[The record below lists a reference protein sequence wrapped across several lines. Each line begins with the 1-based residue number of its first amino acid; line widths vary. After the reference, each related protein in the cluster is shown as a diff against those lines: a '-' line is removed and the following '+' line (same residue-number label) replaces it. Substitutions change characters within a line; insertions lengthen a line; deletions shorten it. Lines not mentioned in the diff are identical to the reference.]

1 MASKFQF
8 ITELYSRTL
17 TGLTDAYESWTGF
30 LRSACYNYKCPF
42 DEQVLI
48 YAQRPN
54 ATAVLELEKWNR
66 QFGRWVN
73 TGATGIAV
81 IDETY
86 GKGRLKHYFD
96 ITDTHTTPVSRP
108 VPIWTMEPA
117 YTERVIETLEA
128 TFGTL
133 AEKEDTLPDAILS
146 ASRNAVAD
154 NVQDYLRDLLDCRGG
169 SMLEELDALNVEVTY
184 RRALESS
191 VAYMLMT
198 RLSLPAM
205 AYLLPEDFEGVYSF
219 DTPDTINALGIATS
233 DIAEMGLREISR
245 TVMQAKREQF
255 FAKDAQIDY
264 DVGKGQNS
272 GETER
277 SVEHGSDIQ
286 DAGGLSP
293 AEPADAAGAGDASGQ
308 VRRVEET
315 VPDAAPSSAV
325 YQPQDQRATGGASGG
340 DPGDSAADGDA
351 GRGADGKGR
360 GRDGGAEGR
369 RSPALDG
376 ADEQPEAQR
385 GGSGVERPDLQ
396 LISEEPARAGSDA
409 LPALADDR
417 ANLYHVAAYHH
428 FENGFDDK
436 LDYPTLEEAEA
447 AAQGYVAGTME
458 ADGFAYDGAAVYD
471 ADTNVCLRVY
481 GDYPDEKAQTQAA
494 IYTVEHDRDP
504 DLPAFLDEHLIEAIL
519 LDDGGR
525 KHTRQEIFAYFQANR
540 DIATRTEFLKNSY
553 NDIWVEVL
561 AGTDK
566 VRVGYHAQQG
576 GLLMWEGSYLSRTS
590 ESVFSWG
597 VVTEMT
603 EGLIERGE
611 YKIKLGLQNAP
622 VMAEQLSFFD
632 MGGGTA
638 VYEVPEEPRSEDLF
652 PTRTVPQAVIDQTL
666 YTAGNSRGS
675 AERIAVFYMRQR
687 SEVECVAFLRR
698 EFGAENGRGIEY
710 EGKKYAVWF
719 MEDGIHLAQGDSVRT
734 GHCRTTVTWEQAS
747 VRILELL
754 EAGTYLSAAE
764 LEQAQD
770 KVLLEMG
777 DALLMTARDL
787 TQEGRAQGLF
797 PQTLAIHDQRKGY
810 PELDED
816 MVAFAKSEGGL
827 AALAEEYHAF
837 LNAYEQDRSIMRFRL
852 SEYSTHRIGVVLDGI
867 DLPER
872 SFTAQPDFLRRCKMF
887 ITQDEIDQFFL
898 AESVDSRLDV
908 YAFFCYPHTKEEQ
921 QKFIKSR
928 FGEYSGGGRDG
939 YDYTRSS
946 KGLTYQREYAGK
958 RYGQVT
964 RTIPNVVKEY
974 ERLITQKRFPG
985 EDAVAKIPQYELR
998 ELARTVYFGFSDAPD
1013 DVPRPYPKSVDY
1025 YDAVPVIEEQLA
1037 DKAKAAEMLEAL
1049 TSYLDGMDEGDRHY
1063 DSGQRA
1069 KEQLSEY
1076 VNGTLSLFNHR
1087 HDSGL
1092 RQAEREATPITPTG
1106 EVGVT
1111 EEPAQEQEISP
1122 LPQVQ
1127 QREEEAPQG
1136 QAAMPPVPHLPRKK
1150 ERLEA
1155 AAPLF
1160 AGGVNYRITDDAL
1173 GAAPPSQRYANNVA
1187 AIRLL
1192 KRVEAEN
1199 RAATPE
1205 EQEVL
1210 AKYVGWGGLAD
1221 CFDPRH
1227 SNYEGLRS
1235 LLSEEEYAAA
1245 RESTLTAFYTPPVVI
1260 RSIYTVLERM
1270 GFRQGNV
1277 LEPACGI
1284 GHFFGMLPES
1294 MAESKVYGVELDDI
1308 SGRIAR
1314 QLYPRSSISVRGYEK
1329 TDFPDNFFDVSV
1341 SNVPFGQF
1349 KVQDRRYD
1357 RLNLSIHEYF
1367 FAKTLDKVRPG
1378 GVVAFVTSSYT
1389 MDKRTGNMRKYI
1401 AQRAELLGAIRLP
1414 NDTFKAAA
1422 GTEVVSD
1429 ILFLQKRDRMV
1440 DIEPEWVQLG
1450 TNDDGIPLNR
1460 YFLDHPDMVL
1470 GEMKMVSGPYGPE
1483 PTCAPFPDQ
1492 PLDSLLSNA
1501 VQNIHGEITAY
1512 EREEE
1517 LEGEDQSIEAD
1528 PTVRNFSYTLVE
1540 GKLYYRENSR
1550 MNPVEVSK
1558 TAESRIRGMI
1568 GLRDCVRTLLEYQ
1581 TEDYPESVIRQQQAE
1596 LNDLYDRFTHDYGLI
1611 NSRGNAI
1618 AFDQDSSYFLLC
1630 SLEVLDEEGGLKRKA
1645 DLFTKRT
1652 IRSHRP
1658 AERVDTAVEALALS
1672 IGEKA
1677 RVDMAYMGQLTG
1689 KDEDTLFADLQGVV
1703 FLNPD
1708 YGEKG
1713 GEKYLPA
1720 DEYLSG
1726 NVRRKLAEVRAKA
1739 ETEPQYLPNVEALEK
1754 VQPVDL
1760 TASEISVRLGAA
1772 WLNPEYIRQ
1781 FIFET
1786 LDTPRR
1792 VRWDIKVHYSKI
1804 TGEWRIEGKSKDKS
1818 NIKAFNTYGT
1828 LRASAYEVIESSLN
1842 LKDVRIFDYQYDADG
1857 RRVAVLNKKETAIAQ
1872 GKQEL
1877 LKEAF
1882 AEWIWKD
1889 PERREKICKA
1899 YNILFNSNRPREYD
1913 GSHINFSGMNPE
1925 ITLRKHQVNAIAH
1938 ILYGGNTL
1946 LAHVVGAGKTFEMVA
1961 AAMESKR
1968 LGLCQKSLFVVP
1980 NHLTEQWASEFLQLY
1995 PAANVLV
2002 ATKKDFET
2010 KNRKRFCGRIATGD
2024 YDAIIIGHSQFEKIP
2039 VSIQRQRA
2047 ILEQQM
2053 DEIILGIREAKA
2065 DKAENFTIKQMEK
2078 TRKGLQNKL
2087 DKLNDQ
2093 SRKDDVVT
2101 FEELGVDRLFIDES
2115 HYYKNLFLYTKMR
2128 NVSGIAQ
2135 TEAQK
2140 SSDLFMKCRY
2150 LDEITGGRGVVFA
2163 TGTPIS
2169 NSMVELYTIQRYLQM
2184 DALQEQGFQHF
2195 DAWAANYGE
2204 TVTTIELA
2212 PEGTGYRA
2220 KTCFAKFNNLP
2231 ELISVFKNVADIQ
2244 TADMLNLPVPEAHY
2258 HNIALKPSAYQ
2269 KEMVASLAERAEQ
2282 VRNRQVDSSVDNM
2295 LLITNDGRKLALDQR
2310 LINPM
2315 LPSDPESKAVKCA
2328 ETVFDIWQ
2336 RTAEKCSTQMIFCD
2350 LSTPKGEGVFS
2361 VYDDIRDKLLALGVP
2376 ENEIA
2381 YIHDAKTEA
2390 QKKDLFA
2397 KVRAGQVR
2405 VLLGSTQRMGAG
2417 TNCQQK
2423 LVALHHL
2430 DCPWRPSDL
2439 QQREGRIIRQGNE
2452 NAEVD
2457 IYSYVTEGTFDAYL
2471 YQLVERKQKFIAQIM
2486 TSKSPVRS
2494 AEDVDEQALSYAEI
2508 KALASGNPL
2517 IKEKMDLDI
2526 EVTKLKLLKSSHL
2539 SQRYALEDAISKT
2552 FPKSLAE
2559 TQERLAGYG
2568 ADIAAVKE
2576 HTAPNEDG
2584 FSPMTLAGKGYTE
2597 KKAAGAELLAMCQNM
2612 LTPEP
2617 TQVGSYRG
2625 LTLELSF
2632 DSFSQ
2637 EYRLTMIGQ
2646 LRHVV
2651 TLGTDVF
2658 GNIQRMDNLLETLPV
2673 KEQACREKLSELHTQ
2688 LETAKA
2694 EVQKPF
2700 PREEELKSK
2709 LARLEELNTLLN
2721 MNKHEPEVIG
2731 DTEMPE
2737 EQPPARKTTELER

>member
-8 ITELYSRTL
+8 ITELYRATLAEL
-17 TGLTDAYESWTGF
+17 TGDYESWTGF
-30 LRSACYNYKCPF
+30 LRAACYNYKCPF

-73 TGATGIAV
+73 AGATGIAV
-81 IDETY
+81 IDEAR

-96 ITDTHTTPVSRP
+96 ITDTHTTPASRA
-108 VPIWTMEPA
+108 VPLWSMEES

-128 TFGTL
+128 TFGIL
-133 AEKEDTLPDAILS
+133 AEKDNLPDAILS

-154 NVQDYLRDLLDCRGG
+154 NMQDYLRDLLDCRGG

-184 RRALESS
+184 RRALQSS

-198 RLSLPAM
+198 RLSLPTM
-205 AYLLPEDFEGVYSF
+205 AYLLPEDFEGIYSF
-219 DTPDTINALGIATS
+219 DTPSTINALGIATS

-245 TVMQAKREQF
+245 TVMQARREQF

-293 AEPADAAGAGDASGQ
+293 AEPAAAPRGGGAPGQVRGVEKAVHQEAPQGAVYKSQDQRSVGGTSGGDRDGGGEDGDAAG
-308 VRRVEET
+308 
-315 VPDAAPSSAV
+315 
-325 YQPQDQRATGGASGG
+325 
-340 DPGDSAADGDA
+340 
-351 GRGADGKGR
+351 GADGKNR
-360 GRDGGAEGR
+360 GRDGGAESR
-369 RSPALDG
+369 RSPVLDR

-385 GGSGVERPDLQ
+385 GRNGAERPDLQ
-396 LISEEPARAGSDA
+396 LNSTDENAGS
-409 LPALADDR
+409 
-417 ANLYHVAAYHH
+417 
-428 FENGFDDK
+428 
-436 LDYPTLEEAEA
+436 AE
-447 AAQGYVAGTME
+447 
-458 ADGFAYDGAAVYD
+458 
-471 ADTNVCLRVY
+471 
-481 GDYPDEKAQTQAA
+481 
-494 IYTVEHDRDP
+494 
-504 DLPAFLDEHLIEAIL
+504 LPAFLDTYLIEAIL

-561 AGTDK
+561 AGADK
-566 VRVGYHAQQG
+566 VRVGYHAEKD
-576 GLLMWEGSYLSRTS
+576 GLLMWEGSYLSRTA

-603 EGLIERGE
+603 ENLIERGA

-622 VMAEQLSFFD
+622 VMAEQMSLFG

-652 PTRTVPQAVIDQTL
+652 PTRTVPQMVIDQTL

-687 SEVECVAFLRR
+687 PEAEFIAFLRR
-698 EFGAENGRGIEY
+698 EFGTENGRGIEY

-734 GHCRTTVTWEQAS
+734 GHSRTTVTWEQAS

-787 TQEGRAQGLF
+787 AQEGRAQGLF

-837 LNAYEQDRSIMRFRL
+837 LSAYEQDRSIMRFRL
-852 SEYSTHRIGVVLDGI
+852 SEYNTHRIGVVLDGI

-872 SFTAQPDFLRRCKMF
+872 SFSAQPDFLRRCKMF

-898 AESVDSRLDV
+898 ADSVDSQLAV
-908 YAFFCYPHTKEEQ
+908 YSFFCYPHAKEEQ

-939 YDYTRSS
+939 YDYTKTY

-958 RYGQVT
+958 QYDEVKLS
-964 RTIPNVVKEY
+964 IPNVVKEY
-974 ERLITQKRFPG
+974 ERLIAQKRFPG

-1013 DVPRPYPKSVDY
+1013 DVPRPYPKGVDY

-1063 DSGQRA
+1063 DSCQQAR
-1069 KEQLSEY
+1069 EQLSEY
-1076 VNGTLSLFNHR
+1076 VDGTFSLFNHR

-1136 QAAMPPVPHLPRKK
+1136 QAAMLPVPHLPRKK

-1221 CFDPRH
+1221 CFDPKH
-1227 SNYEGLRS
+1227 SRYEELKS
-1235 LLSEEEYAAA
+1235 LLSETEYAAA

-1260 RSIYTVLERM
+1260 HSIYAALERM

-1284 GHFFGMLPES
+1284 GHFLGMLPES
-1294 MAESKVYGVELDDI
+1294 MAESKLYGVELDDI

-1314 QLYPRSSISVRGYEK
+1314 QLYPRSSISARGYEK
-1329 TDFPDNFFDVSV
+1329 MDFPDNFFDVAV
-1341 SNVPFGQF
+1341 GNVPFGQF

-1389 MDKRTGNMRKYI
+1389 MDKRTGNVRKYI

-1440 DIEPEWVQLG
+1440 DIEPDWMQLG
-1450 TNDDGIPLNR
+1450 TTDDGIQINR

-1483 PTCAPFPDQ
+1483 PTCVPFPDQ
-1492 PLDSLLSNA
+1492 PLDSLLANA
-1501 VQNIHGEITAY
+1501 VQNIHGEINAY
-1512 EREEE
+1512 DRAEE
-1517 LEGEDQSIEAD
+1517 LEGEDQSIAAD
-1528 PTVRNFSYTLVE
+1528 PTVRNFSYTLVND
-1540 GKLYYRENSR
+1540 KLYYREDSR
-1550 MNPVEVSK
+1550 MNPVEASK

-1581 TEDYPESVIRQQQAE
+1581 TEDYPDGMIRQQQAK

-1658 AERVDTAVEALALS
+1658 AERVGTAVEALALS

-1677 RVDMAYMGQLTG
+1677 RVDMVYMGQLTG
-1689 KDEDTLFADLQGVV
+1689 KDEDTLFMDLQGVI

-1708 YGEKG
+1708 YGERG

-1739 ETEPQYLPNVEALEK
+1739 ETEPQYQPNVEALEK

-1760 TASEISVRLGAA
+1760 TASEISVRLGAT
-1772 WLNPEYIRQ
+1772 WLDSAYIRQ

-1786 LDTPRR
+1786 LDTSRR
-1792 VRWDIKVHYSKI
+1792 ARWDIKVHYSRI
-1804 TGEWRIEGKSKDKS
+1804 TGEWRIEGKSKDS
-1818 NIKAFNTYGT
+1818 YNVKAYSTYGT
-1828 LRASAYEVIESSLN
+1828 SRASAYDIIESSLN
-1842 LKDVRIFDYQYDADG
+1842 LKDVRIFDYQYDPDG

-1872 GKQEL
+1872 SKQEL

-1882 AEWIWKD
+1882 SEWIWKD

-2002 ATKKDFET
+2002 ATKKDFEA
-2010 KNRKRFCGRIATGD
+2010 KNRKKFCGRIATGD
-2024 YDAIIIGHSQFEKIP
+2024 YDAVIIGHSQFEKIP

-2053 DEIILGIREAKA
+2053 DEIILGIQEAKNA
-2065 DKAENFTIKQMEK
+2065 HAENFTIKQMEK

-2184 DALQEQGFQHF
+2184 GALQEQGFQHF

-2204 TVTTIELA
+2204 TVTAIELA
-2212 PEGTGYRA
+2212 PEGYT
-2220 KTCFAKFNNLP
+2220 
-2231 ELISVFKNVADIQ
+2231 LI
-2244 TADMLNLPVPEAHY
+2244 
-2258 HNIALKPSAYQ
+2258 
-2269 KEMVASLAERAEQ
+2269 
-2282 VRNRQVDSSVDNM
+2282 
-2295 LLITNDGRKLALDQR
+2295 GR
-2310 LINPM
+2310 
-2315 LPSDPESKAVKCA
+2315 
-2328 ETVFDIWQ
+2328 
-2336 RTAEKCSTQMIFCD
+2336 
-2350 LSTPKGEGVFS
+2350 
-2361 VYDDIRDKLLALGVP
+2361 
-2376 ENEIA
+2376 
-2381 YIHDAKTEA
+2381 
-2390 QKKDLFA
+2390 
-2397 KVRAGQVR
+2397 
-2405 VLLGSTQRMGAG
+2405 
-2417 TNCQQK
+2417 
-2423 LVALHHL
+2423 
-2430 DCPWRPSDL
+2430 
-2439 QQREGRIIRQGNE
+2439 
-2452 NAEVD
+2452 
-2457 IYSYVTEGTFDAYL
+2457 
-2471 YQLVERKQKFIAQIM
+2471 
-2486 TSKSPVRS
+2486 
-2494 AEDVDEQALSYAEI
+2494 
-2508 KALASGNPL
+2508 
-2517 IKEKMDLDI
+2517 
-2526 EVTKLKLLKSSHL
+2526 
-2539 SQRYALEDAISKT
+2539 
-2552 FPKSLAE
+2552 
-2559 TQERLAGYG
+2559 
-2568 ADIAAVKE
+2568 
-2576 HTAPNEDG
+2576 
-2584 FSPMTLAGKGYTE
+2584 
-2597 KKAAGAELLAMCQNM
+2597 
-2612 LTPEP
+2612 
-2617 TQVGSYRG
+2617 
-2625 LTLELSF
+2625 
-2632 DSFSQ
+2632 
-2637 EYRLTMIGQ
+2637 
-2646 LRHVV
+2646 
-2651 TLGTDVF
+2651 
-2658 GNIQRMDNLLETLPV
+2658 
-2673 KEQACREKLSELHTQ
+2673 
-2688 LETAKA
+2688 
-2694 EVQKPF
+2694 
-2700 PREEELKSK
+2700 
-2709 LARLEELNTLLN
+2709 
-2721 MNKHEPEVIG
+2721 
-2731 DTEMPE
+2731 
-2737 EQPPARKTTELER
+2737 

>member
-17 TGLTDAYESWTGF
+17 TKLTGDYESWTGF

-48 YAQRPN
+48 YAQRPD

-73 TGATGIAV
+73 AGATGIAV
-81 IDETY
+81 IDEAR

-96 ITDTHTTPVSRP
+96 ITDTHAARISRP
-108 VPIWTMEPA
+108 VPIWSMEPA
-117 YTERVIETLEA
+117 YTEPVIETLEA

-133 AEKEDTLPDAILS
+133 AEKDNLPDAILS

-154 NVQDYLRDLLDCRGG
+154 NMQDYLRDLLDCRGG

-191 VAYMLMT
+191 VAYMLLT
-198 RLSLPAM
+198 RLSLPAT
-205 AYLLPEDFEGVYSF
+205 AYILPEDFEDIYSF
-219 DTPDTINALGIATS
+219 DTPTTINALGIATS

-245 TVMQAKREQF
+245 TVMQARREQN
-255 FAKDAQIDY
+255 FAKDAQIGY

-293 AEPADAAGAGDASGQ
+293 AEPAAAPRGGGTPGQVRGVEKAVHQEAPQGAVYKSQDQRSVGGTSGGDRDGGGEDGDAAGD
-308 VRRVEET
+308 
-315 VPDAAPSSAV
+315 
-325 YQPQDQRATGGASGG
+325 
-340 DPGDSAADGDA
+340 ADGA
-351 GRGADGKGR
+351 ER
-360 GRDGGAEGR
+360 GRDGGAESR

-385 GGSGVERPDLQ
+385 GGNGTERPDLQ
-396 LISEEPARAGSDA
+396 LNSTDENAGS
-409 LPALADDR
+409 
-417 ANLYHVAAYHH
+417 
-428 FENGFDDK
+428 
-436 LDYPTLEEAEA
+436 AE
-447 AAQGYVAGTME
+447 
-458 ADGFAYDGAAVYD
+458 
-471 ADTNVCLRVY
+471 
-481 GDYPDEKAQTQAA
+481 
-494 IYTVEHDRDP
+494 
-504 DLPAFLDEHLIEAIL
+504 LPAFLDEHLIEAIL

-540 DIATRTEFLKNSY
+540 DIATRTEFLKGSY

-561 AGTDK
+561 TDG
-566 VRVGYHAQQG
+566 VRTGYHAEQD
-576 GLLMWEGSYLSRTS
+576 GLLMWEGSYLSRTA

-603 EGLIERGE
+603 ENLIERGA

-622 VMAEQLSFFD
+622 VMAEQMSLFG

-638 VYEVPEEPRSEDLF
+638 VYEVPETQRTGELF

-687 SEVECVAFLRR
+687 PEAECIAFLRR

-787 TQEGRAQGLF
+787 AQEGRAQGLF

-837 LNAYEQDRSIMRFRL
+837 LSAYEQDRSIMRFRL
-852 SEYSTHRIGVVLDGI
+852 SEYNTHRIGVVLDGI
-867 DLPER
+867 DLLER
-872 SFTAQPDFLRRCKMF
+872 SFIAQPDFLRRCKMF

-898 AESVDSRLDV
+898 ADSVDSRLAG
-908 YAFFCYPHTKEEQ
+908 YSFFCYPHTKEEQ

-939 YDYTRSS
+939 YDYTKTY

-958 RYGQVT
+958 QYDEVKLS
-964 RTIPNVVKEY
+964 IPNVVKEY
-974 ERLITQKRFPG
+974 ERLIAQKRFPG

-1013 DVPRPYPKSVDY
+1013 DVPRPYPKGVDY

-1063 DSGQRA
+1063 DSCQQAR
-1069 KEQLSEY
+1069 EQLSEY
-1076 VNGTLSLFNHR
+1076 VDGTFSLFNHR
-1087 HDSGL
+1087 HDSGS

-1136 QAAMPPVPHLPRKK
+1136 QAAIPPVPHLPRKK
-1150 ERLEA
+1150 ERMEA
-1155 AAPLF
+1155 AAPLS
-1160 AGGVNYRITDDAL
+1160 AGGANYRITDDAL

-1192 KRVEAEN
+1192 KQVEAEN
-1199 RAATPE
+1199 RLATAE

-1210 AKYVGWGGLAD
+1210 SSYVGWGGLAD
-1221 CFDPRH
+1221 CFDPKH
-1227 SNYEGLRS
+1227 SRYEELKG
-1235 LLSEEEYAAA
+1235 LLSETEYAAA

-1260 RSIYTVLERM
+1260 RSIYAALGQM

-1277 LEPACGI
+1277 LEPACGV
-1284 GHFFGMLPES
+1284 GHFLGMLPEG
-1294 MAESKVYGVELDDI
+1294 MAESKVYGVELDDV

-1329 TDFPDNFFDVSV
+1329 MDFPDNFFDVAV
-1341 SNVPFGQF
+1341 GNVPFGQF

-1389 MDKRTGNMRKYI
+1389 MDKRTSNVRKYI

-1450 TNDDGIPLNR
+1450 TNDDGIPMNR

-1483 PTCAPFPDQ
+1483 STCVPFPDQ

-1501 VQNIHGEITAY
+1501 VQNIHGEITVY

-1517 LEGEDQSIEAD
+1517 LEGEDQSIAAD
-1528 PTVRNFSYTLVE
+1528 PTVRNFSYTLVND
-1540 GKLYYRENSR
+1540 KLYYRENSR
-1550 MNPVEVSK
+1550 MNPVEVSR

-1581 TEDYPESVIRQQQAE
+1581 TEDYPDGMIREQQAK

-1618 AFDQDSSYFLLC
+1618 AFDQDSAYFLLC

-1689 KDEDTLFADLQGVV
+1689 KDEDTLFTDLQGVV

-1708 YGEKG
+1708 YAEKG

-1726 NVRRKLAEVRAKA
+1726 NVRRKLAEVRTKA

-1760 TASEISVRLGAA
+1760 TASEISVRLGAT

-1786 LDTPRR
+1786 LDTSRR
-1792 VRWDIKVHYSKI
+1792 ARWDIKVHYSRI
-1804 TGEWRIEGKSKDKS
+1804 TGEWRIEGKSKDS
-1818 NIKAFNTYGT
+1818 YNVKAYSTYGT
-1828 LRASAYEVIESSLN
+1828 SRASAYDIIESSLN
-1842 LKDVRIFDYQYDADG
+1842 LKDVRIFDYQYDTDG

-1882 AEWIWKD
+1882 SEWIWKD

-1946 LAHVVGAGKTFEMVA
+1946 LAHVVGAGK
-1961 AAMESKR
+1961 S
-1968 LGLCQKSLFVVP
+1968 
-1980 NHLTEQWASEFLQLY
+1980 
-1995 PAANVLV
+1995 
-2002 ATKKDFET
+2002 AT
-2010 KNRKRFCGRIATGD
+2010 
-2024 YDAIIIGHSQFEKIP
+2024 
-2039 VSIQRQRA
+2039 
-2047 ILEQQM
+2047 
-2053 DEIILGIREAKA
+2053 
-2065 DKAENFTIKQMEK
+2065 
-2078 TRKGLQNKL
+2078 
-2087 DKLNDQ
+2087 
-2093 SRKDDVVT
+2093 
-2101 FEELGVDRLFIDES
+2101 
-2115 HYYKNLFLYTKMR
+2115 
-2128 NVSGIAQ
+2128 
-2135 TEAQK
+2135 
-2140 SSDLFMKCRY
+2140 
-2150 LDEITGGRGVVFA
+2150 
-2163 TGTPIS
+2163 
-2169 NSMVELYTIQRYLQM
+2169 
-2184 DALQEQGFQHF
+2184 
-2195 DAWAANYGE
+2195 
-2204 TVTTIELA
+2204 
-2212 PEGTGYRA
+2212 
-2220 KTCFAKFNNLP
+2220 
-2231 ELISVFKNVADIQ
+2231 
-2244 TADMLNLPVPEAHY
+2244 
-2258 HNIALKPSAYQ
+2258 
-2269 KEMVASLAERAEQ
+2269 
-2282 VRNRQVDSSVDNM
+2282 
-2295 LLITNDGRKLALDQR
+2295 
-2310 LINPM
+2310 
-2315 LPSDPESKAVKCA
+2315 
-2328 ETVFDIWQ
+2328 
-2336 RTAEKCSTQMIFCD
+2336 
-2350 LSTPKGEGVFS
+2350 
-2361 VYDDIRDKLLALGVP
+2361 
-2376 ENEIA
+2376 
-2381 YIHDAKTEA
+2381 
-2390 QKKDLFA
+2390 
-2397 KVRAGQVR
+2397 
-2405 VLLGSTQRMGAG
+2405 
-2417 TNCQQK
+2417 
-2423 LVALHHL
+2423 
-2430 DCPWRPSDL
+2430 
-2439 QQREGRIIRQGNE
+2439 
-2452 NAEVD
+2452 
-2457 IYSYVTEGTFDAYL
+2457 
-2471 YQLVERKQKFIAQIM
+2471 
-2486 TSKSPVRS
+2486 RS
-2494 AEDVDEQALSYAEI
+2494 
-2508 KALASGNPL
+2508 
-2517 IKEKMDLDI
+2517 
-2526 EVTKLKLLKSSHL
+2526 
-2539 SQRYALEDAISKT
+2539 
-2552 FPKSLAE
+2552 
-2559 TQERLAGYG
+2559 
-2568 ADIAAVKE
+2568 
-2576 HTAPNEDG
+2576 
-2584 FSPMTLAGKGYTE
+2584 
-2597 KKAAGAELLAMCQNM
+2597 
-2612 LTPEP
+2612 
-2617 TQVGSYRG
+2617 
-2625 LTLELSF
+2625 
-2632 DSFSQ
+2632 
-2637 EYRLTMIGQ
+2637 
-2646 LRHVV
+2646 
-2651 TLGTDVF
+2651 
-2658 GNIQRMDNLLETLPV
+2658 
-2673 KEQACREKLSELHTQ
+2673 
-2688 LETAKA
+2688 
-2694 EVQKPF
+2694 
-2700 PREEELKSK
+2700 
-2709 LARLEELNTLLN
+2709 
-2721 MNKHEPEVIG
+2721 
-2731 DTEMPE
+2731 
-2737 EQPPARKTTELER
+2737 

>member
-17 TGLTDAYESWTGF
+17 TRLTGDYENWTGF

-48 YAQRPN
+48 YAQRPD

-73 TGATGIAV
+73 AGATGIAV
-81 IDETY
+81 MDEAH

-96 ITDTHTTPVSRP
+96 ITDTHATRISRP
-108 VPIWTMEPA
+108 VPIWSMEPA
-117 YTERVIETLEA
+117 YTEPVIETLEA

-133 AEKEDTLPDAILS
+133 AEKDNLPEAILS

-154 NVQDYLRDLLDCRGG
+154 NMQDYLRDLLDCRGG

-191 VAYMLMT
+191 VAYMLLT
-198 RLSLPAM
+198 RLSLPAA
-205 AYLLPEDFEGVYSF
+205 AYILPEDFEDIYSF
-219 DTPDTINALGIATS
+219 DTPTTINALGIATS

-245 TVMQAKREQF
+245 TVMQARREQN
-255 FAKDAQIDY
+255 FAKDAQIGY
-264 DVGKGQNS
+264 DAVKEQNNA
-272 GETER
+272 EKER
-277 SVEHGSDIQ
+277 SAEHGSDLQ
-286 DAGGLSP
+286 SAGGLSP
-293 AEPADAAGAGDASGQ
+293 AEPAAAPRAGDAPGQVRGAAEAVHQEAPQGAVYESQDQRSVGGTSGGDRDDGGEDGDAAG
-308 VRRVEET
+308 
-315 VPDAAPSSAV
+315 
-325 YQPQDQRATGGASGG
+325 
-340 DPGDSAADGDA
+340 
-351 GRGADGKGR
+351 GADGAER
-360 GRDGGAEGR
+360 GRDGGTESR

-385 GGSGVERPDLQ
+385 GGSGAERPDLQ
-396 LISEEPARAGSDA
+396 LNSADENAGS
-409 LPALADDR
+409 
-417 ANLYHVAAYHH
+417 
-428 FENGFDDK
+428 
-436 LDYPTLEEAEA
+436 AE
-447 AAQGYVAGTME
+447 
-458 ADGFAYDGAAVYD
+458 
-471 ADTNVCLRVY
+471 
-481 GDYPDEKAQTQAA
+481 
-494 IYTVEHDRDP
+494 
-504 DLPAFLDEHLIEAIL
+504 LPAFLDEHLIEAIL

-525 KHTRQEIFAYFQANR
+525 KHTRQEIFAFFQTNR

-561 AGTDK
+561 AGADK
-566 VRVGYHAQQG
+566 IRVGYHAEED
-576 GLLMWEGSYLSRTS
+576 GLLMWEGSYLSRTA

-603 EGLIERGE
+603 EGLIERGA

-622 VMAEQLSFFD
+622 VMAEQMSLFG

-638 VYEVPEEPRSEDLF
+638 VYEVPETQRTGELF

-687 SEVECVAFLRR
+687 PEAECIAFLRR

-734 GHCRTTVTWEQAS
+734 GHCRTTVTWEQVSA
-747 VRILELL
+747 RILELL

-787 TQEGRAQGLF
+787 TQESRAQGLF

-908 YAFFCYPHTKEEQ
+908 YAFFCHPHTKEEQ

-939 YDYTRSS
+939 YDYTKTY

-958 RYGQVT
+958 QYDEVKLS
-964 RTIPNVVKEY
+964 IPNVVKEY
-974 ERLITQKRFPG
+974 ERLIAQKRFPG
-985 EDAVAKIPQYELR
+985 EDAIAVIPQYER
-998 ELARTVYFGFSDAPD
+998 RQLARTVYFGFSDAPD
-1013 DVPRPYPKSVDY
+1013 DVPRPYPKGVDY

-1049 TSYLDGMDEGDRHY
+1049 TVYLDGMDEGDRHY
-1063 DSGQRA
+1063 DSCQQA

-1076 VNGTLSLFNHR
+1076 VDGTFSLFNHR

-1192 KRVEAEN
+1192 KQLEAEN
-1199 RAATPE
+1199 RPATPE

-1227 SNYEGLRS
+1227 NNYEGLRS
-1235 LLSEEEYAAA
+1235 LLTEEEYAAA

-1260 RSIYTVLERM
+1260 RSIYAALGQM

-1284 GHFFGMLPES
+1284 GHFLGMLPES
-1294 MAESKVYGVELDDI
+1294 MTESKLYGVELDDI

-1314 QLYPRSSISVRGYEK
+1314 QLYPRSSISVLGYEK
-1329 TDFPDNFFDVSV
+1329 MDFPDNFLDVAV
-1341 SNVPFGQF
+1341 GNVPFGQF

-1389 MDKRTGNMRKYI
+1389 MDKRTSNVRKYI

-1440 DIEPEWVQLG
+1440 DIEPKWVQLG
-1450 TNDDGIPLNR
+1450 TNDDGITMNR
-1460 YFLDHPDMVL
+1460 YFIDHPDMVL

-1483 PTCAPFPDQ
+1483 PTCVPFPDQ
-1492 PLDSLLSNA
+1492 PLDSLLANA
-1501 VQNIHGEITAY
+1501 VQNIHGEISAY
-1512 EREEE
+1512 DRAEE
-1517 LEGEDQSIEAD
+1517 LEGEDQSIAAD
-1528 PTVRNFSYTLVE
+1528 PTVRNFSYTLVND
-1540 GKLYYRENSR
+1540 KLYYREDSR

-1558 TAESRIRGMI
+1558 TAESRIRGMVE
-1568 GLRDCVRTLLEYQ
+1568 LRDCVRTLLEYQ
-1581 TEDYPESVIRQQQAE
+1581 TEDYPDGMIQEQQAK
-1596 LNDLYDRFTHDYGLI
+1596 LNNLYDRFTHDYGLI

-1677 RVDMAYMGQLTG
+1677 HVDMAYMGQLTG
-1689 KDEDTLFADLQGVV
+1689 KDEESLFTDLQGVV

-1708 YGEKG
+1708 YGERG

-1739 ETEPQYLPNVEALEK
+1739 ETEPQYLSNVEALEK

-1760 TASEISVRLGAA
+1760 TASEISVRLGAT

-1786 LDTPRR
+1786 LDTSRR
-1792 VRWDIKVHYSKI
+1792 ARWDIKVHYSRI
-1804 TGEWRIEGKSKDKS
+1804 TGEWRIEGKSKDS
-1818 NIKAFNTYGT
+1818 YNVKAYSTYGT
-1828 LRASAYEVIESSLN
+1828 SRASAYDIIESSLN
-1842 LKDVRIFDYQYDADG
+1842 LKDVRIFDYQYDPDG

-1882 AEWIWKD
+1882 SEWIWKD

-2024 YDAIIIGHSQFEKIP
+2024 YDAVIIGHSQFEKIP
-2039 VSIQRQRA
+2039 VSTQRQRA

-2053 DEIILGIREAKA
+2053 DEIILGIQEAKNA
-2065 DKAENFTIKQMEK
+2065 HAENFTIKQMEK

-2184 DALQEQGFQHF
+2184 GALQEQGFQHF

-2204 TVTTIELA
+2204 TVTAIELA

-2220 KTCFAKFNNLP
+2220 KTCFSKFNNLP
-2231 ELISVFKNVADIQ
+2231 ELISVFKNVADIK

-2258 HNIALKPSAYQ
+2258 HNIALKPSEYQ

-2282 VRNRQVDSSVDNM
+2282 VRNKQVDSSVDNM

-2315 LPSDPESKAVKCA
+2315 LPADPESKAVKCA
-2328 ETVFDIWQ
+2328 ETVFDIWR
-2336 RTAEKCSTQMIFCD
+2336 RTAEKHSTQMIFCD
-2350 LSTPKGEGVFS
+2350 LSTPKSEGIFS
-2361 VYDDIRDKLLALGVP
+2361 VYDDIRSKLVEMGVP

-2430 DCPWRPSDL
+2430 DCPWRPADL

-2494 AEDVDEQALSYAEI
+2494 AEDVDDQALSYAEI

-2539 SQRYALEDAISKT
+2539 SQRYSMEDAISKT
-2552 FPKSLAE
+2552 FPKSIAE

-2568 ADIAAVKE
+2568 ADIAAVKA

-2584 FSPMTLAGKGYTE
+2584 FSPMTLAGKVYTE
-2597 KKAAGAELLAMCQNM
+2597 KKAAGAELLVLCQNM
-2612 LTPEP
+2612 LTPEAM
-2617 TQVGSYRG
+2617 QIGSYRG

-2658 GNIQRMDNLLETLPV
+2658 GNIQRMDNLLESLPL
-2673 KEQACREKLSELHTQ
+2673 KEQACREKLSDLHNQ
-2688 LETAKA
+2688 LETARV
-2694 EVQKPF
+2694 EVLKPF
-2700 PREEELKSK
+2700 PREEELQAK
-2709 LARLEELNTLLN
+2709 LARLEELNALLN
-2721 MNKHEPEVIG
+2721 MDKREPEVVAE
-2731 DTEMPE
+2731 TEAPDNS
-2737 EQPPARKTTELER
+2737 QQSPTRKTTELER

>member
-17 TGLTDAYESWTGF
+17 TKLTGDYESWTGF
-30 LRSACYNYKCPF
+30 LRAACYNYKCPF

-66 QFGRWVN
+66 RFGRWVN
-73 TGATGIAV
+73 AGATGIAV
-81 IDETY
+81 MDEAH

-96 ITDTHTTPVSRP
+96 ITDTHATRISRP
-108 VPIWTMEPA
+108 VPIWSMEPA
-117 YTERVIETLEA
+117 YTEPVIETLEA

-133 AEKEDTLPDAILS
+133 PEKDNLPDAILS

-154 NVQDYLRDLLDCRGG
+154 NVPDYLRDLLDCRDG
-169 SMLEELDALNVEVTY
+169 SMLEELDMLNAEVTY
-184 RRALESS
+184 RRALQSS

-205 AYLLPEDFEGVYSF
+205 AYLLPEDFEGIYSF
-219 DTPDTINALGIATS
+219 DTPTTINALGIATS

-245 TVMQAKREQF
+245 TVMQARREQF
-255 FAKDAQIDY
+255 FAKDAQIGY
-264 DVGKGQNS
+264 DAVKEQNNA
-272 GETER
+272 EKKR
-277 SVEHGSDIQ
+277 SAEHGSDLS
-286 DAGGLSP
+286 DTGGLSP
-293 AEPADAAGAGDASGQ
+293 AQPDAAAGAVGASGQ
-308 VRRVEET
+308 VRGAAEA
-315 VPDAAPSSAV
+315 VPEAASPGAV
-325 YQPQDQRATGGASGG
+325 YQPQDQRQTGDTSGG
-340 DPGDSAADGDA
+340 DRGIGTADGDGDRDPDGA
-351 GRGADGKGR
+351 GG
-360 GRDGGAEGR
+360 GRDGGSEGR

-376 ADEQPEAQR
+376 ADEQSPAQR
-385 GGSGVERPDLQ
+385 GGTGAQRPDLQ
-396 LISEEPARAGSDA
+396 LNSTDENAGS
-409 LPALADDR
+409 
-417 ANLYHVAAYHH
+417 
-428 FENGFDDK
+428 
-436 LDYPTLEEAEA
+436 AE
-447 AAQGYVAGTME
+447 
-458 ADGFAYDGAAVYD
+458 
-471 ADTNVCLRVY
+471 
-481 GDYPDEKAQTQAA
+481 
-494 IYTVEHDRDP
+494 
-504 DLPAFLDEHLIEAIL
+504 LPAFLDAHLIKAIL

-525 KHTRQEIFAYFQANR
+525 KHTRQEIFAYFQTNR
-540 DIATRTEFLKNSY
+540 DIATRTKFLKNSY

-561 AGTDK
+561 ASADK
-566 VRVGYHAQQG
+566 VRVGYHAEED
-576 GLLMWEGSYLSRTS
+576 GLLMWEGSYLSRTA

-597 VVTEMT
+597 VLTEMT
-603 EGLIERGE
+603 ESLIERGE

-622 VMAEQLSFFD
+622 VMAEQMSLFG

-638 VYEVPEEPRSEDLF
+638 VYGVPETQRTGELF
-652 PTRTVPQAVIDQTL
+652 PTRPVPQTVIDQTL

-675 AERIAVFYMRQR
+675 AERIAVFYTRQWP
-687 SEVECVAFLRR
+687 EADCAAFLRR
-698 EFGAENGRGIEY
+698 EFGTDNGRGIEY
-710 EGKKYAVWF
+710 DGHKYAVWF
-719 MEDGIHLAQGDSVRT
+719 MEDGIHLAQGNSVRT
-734 GHCRTTVTWEQAS
+734 GYCRTTVTWEQAS
-747 VRILELL
+747 ARIVELL
-754 EAGTYLSAAE
+754 ERGTYLSAAE
-764 LEQAQD
+764 LTQAQD
-770 KVLLEMG
+770 KVLHEAMG
-777 DALLMTARDL
+777 ALLLTARDL
-787 TQEGRAQGLF
+787 GEKGLARGLF
-797 PQTLAIHDQRKGY
+797 PDTLAIHQQRKSY
-810 PELDED
+810 PELSKD
-816 MVAFAKSEGGL
+816 MVDFAGRNGGL
-827 AALAEEYHAF
+827 AALAEEYHTF
-837 LNAYEQDRSIMRFRL
+837 LSAYEQDRSIMRFRV
-852 SEYSTHRIGVVLDGI
+852 SDYNTHRIGLVLDGL

-872 SFTAQPDFLRRCKMF
+872 SFTAQPDFVRRCKMF

-898 AESVDSRLDV
+898 ADSVDSQLAV
-908 YAFFCYPHTKEEQ
+908 YSFFCYPHAKEEQ
-921 QKFIKSR
+921 QKFIKNC

-958 RYGQVT
+958 RYGEVT
-964 RTIPNVVKEY
+964 LTIPNVVKEY
-974 ERLITQKRFPG
+974 ERLIAQKRFPG

-998 ELARTVYFGFSDAPD
+998 ELARTIYFGFSDAPD
-1013 DVPRPYPKSVDY
+1013 DVSRPYPKGVDY

-1049 TSYLDGMDEGDRHY
+1049 TSYLEGMDEGDRHY
-1063 DSGQRA
+1063 DSCQQA

-1076 VNGTLSLFNHR
+1076 VNGIFSLFNHW
-1087 HDSGL
+1087 HDQEL
-1092 RQAEREATPITPTG
+1092 PEPEQKEVPTEEPTPAA
-1106 EVGVT
+1106 
-1111 EEPAQEQEISP
+1111 EPAQEQEISP

-1136 QAAMPPVPHLPRKK
+1136 QAAMPPAFTLPRKK

-1192 KRVEAEN
+1192 KQLEAEN
-1199 RAATPE
+1199 RPATPE

-1227 SNYEGLRS
+1227 NNYEGLRS
-1235 LLSEEEYAAA
+1235 LLTEKEYAAA

-1260 RSIYTVLERM
+1260 HSIYAALGQM

-1284 GHFFGMLPES
+1284 GHFLGMLPDS
-1294 MAESKVYGVELDDI
+1294 MTESKLYGVELDNI

-1314 QLYPRSSISVRGYEK
+1314 QLYPRSSISMRGYEK
-1329 TDFPDNFFDVSV
+1329 MNFPDNFFDVAV
-1341 SNVPFGQF
+1341 GNVPFGQF

-1389 MDKRTGNMRKYI
+1389 MDKRTGNVRKYI

-1450 TNDDGIPLNR
+1450 TNDDGITMNR

-1483 PTCAPFPDQ
+1483 PTCTPFPNQ
-1492 PLDSLLSNA
+1492 PLDSLLANA
-1501 VQNIHGEITAY
+1501 VQNIHGEITTY

-1528 PTVRNFSYTLVE
+1528 PTVRNFSYTLVDR
-1540 GKLYYRENSR
+1540 KLYYRENSR

-1581 TEDYPESVIRQQQAE
+1581 TEDYPESSIREQQAK
-1596 LNDLYDRFTHDYGLI
+1596 LNDLYDRFTREYGLI

-1652 IRSHRP
+1652 VRSHRP

-1689 KDEDTLFADLQGVV
+1689 KGEDSLFADLQGVV

-1708 YGEKG
+1708 YGEKD

-1726 NVRRKLAEVRAKA
+1726 NVRRKLAEVRTKA
-1739 ETEPQYLPNVEALEK
+1739 ESEPQYQPNVEALEK

-1760 TASEISVRLGAA
+1760 TASEISVRLGAT

-1792 VRWDIKVHYSKI
+1792 ARWDIKVHYSQI

-1828 LRASAYEVIESSLN
+1828 LRASAYEIIESSLN
-1842 LKDVRIFDYQYDADG
+1842 LKDIRIFDYQYDRDG

-1889 PERREKICKA
+1889 PKRREKICKA

-2010 KNRKRFCGRIATGD
+2010 KNRKKFCGRIATGD
-2024 YDAIIIGHSQFEKIP
+2024 YDAVIIGHSQFEKIP

-2184 DALQEQGFQHF
+2184 GALQEQGFQHF

-2204 TVTTIELA
+2204 TVTAIELA

-2220 KTCFAKFNNLP
+2220 KTCFSKFNNLP

-2258 HNIALKPSAYQ
+2258 HNIALKPSEYQ
-2269 KEMVASLAERAEQ
+2269 KQMVASLAERAEQ
-2282 VRNRQVDSSVDNM
+2282 VRNKQVDSSVDNM

-2315 LPSDPESKAVKCA
+2315 LPADPESKAVKCA
-2328 ETVFDIWQ
+2328 ETVFDIWR
-2336 RTAEKCSTQMIFCD
+2336 RTAEKHSTQMIFCD
-2350 LSTPKGEGVFS
+2350 LSTPKGDGVFS
-2361 VYDDIRDKLLALGVP
+2361 VYDDIRSKLVAMGVP

-2381 YIHDAKTEA
+2381 YIHDAKTET

-2430 DCPWRPSDL
+2430 DCPWRPADL

-2526 EVTKLKLLKSSHL
+2526 EVSKLKLLKGNHL

-2552 FPKSLAE
+2552 FPKSIAE

-2568 ADIAAVKE
+2568 ADITTVRE
-2576 HTAPNEDG
+2576 HTAPNADG
-2584 FSPMTLAGKGYTE
+2584 FSPMTLAGKVYAE
-2597 KKAAGAELLAMCQNM
+2597 KKAAGTELLTLCQNM

-2617 TQVGSYRG
+2617 MQIGLYRG

-2637 EYRLTMIGQ
+2637 EYRLAMIGQ

-2658 GNIQRMDNLLETLPV
+2658 GNIQRMDNLLESLPV
-2673 KEQACREKLSELHTQ
+2673 KEQACREKLSELHAQ

-2694 EVQKPF
+2694 EVLKPF
-2700 PREEELKSK
+2700 PREEELKAK
-2709 LARLEELNTLLN
+2709 LLRLEELNALLN
-2721 MNKHEPEVIG
+2721 IDKREPEIVA
-2731 DTEMPE
+2731 DAEAPE
-2737 EQPPARKTTELER
+2737 ACEQPPARKTTDLER

>member
-17 TGLTDAYESWTGF
+17 TRLTGDYESWTGF

-48 YAQRPN
+48 YAQRPD

-73 TGATGIAV
+73 AGATGIAV
-81 IDETY
+81 IDEAL

-96 ITDTHTTPVSRP
+96 ITDTHATRISRP
-108 VPIWTMEPA
+108 VPIWSMEPA
-117 YTERVIETLEA
+117 YTEPVIETLEA

-133 AEKEDTLPDAILS
+133 AEKDNLPDAILS

-154 NVQDYLRDLLDCRGG
+154 NMQDYLRELQDCRGG

-191 VAYMLMT
+191 VAYMLLT
-198 RLSLPAM
+198 RLSLPTM
-205 AYLLPEDFEGVYSF
+205 AYILPEDFEGIYSF
-219 DTPDTINALGIATS
+219 DTPTTINALGIATS

-245 TVMQAKREQF
+245 TVMQARREQF

-293 AEPADAAGAGDASGQ
+293 AEPAAAPRGGGAPGQ
-308 VRRVEET
+308 VRG
-315 VPDAAPSSAV
+315 AAEAVHQEASQGAV
-325 YQPQDQRATGGASGG
+325 YESQDQRSAGGTSGG
-340 DPGDSAADGDA
+340 DRGDSAADGDA
-351 GRGADGKGR
+351 GRGADGENR
-360 GRDGGAEGR
+360 GRDGGTESR

-385 GGSGVERPDLQ
+385 GGNGAERSDLQ
-396 LISEEPARAGSDA
+396 LISEEPARAGSDV

-417 ANLYHVAAYHH
+417 AEPYHVTVYHH

-436 LDYPTLEEAEA
+436 LDYPTLEEAET

-458 ADGFAYDGAAVYD
+458 TDGFAYDGAAVYD
-471 ADTNVCLRVY
+471 TNTGACLRIY
-481 GDYPDEKAQTQAA
+481 GAYPDEKAQTQAA
-494 IYTVEHDRDP
+494 IYTVEHDRDA

-540 DIATRTEFLKNSY
+540 DITARTEFLKNSY

-566 VRVGYHAQQG
+566 IRVGYHAQQD
-576 GLLMWEGSYLSRTS
+576 GLLMWEGSFLSRTS

-632 MGGGTA
+632 MGGGAA
-638 VYEVPEEPRSEDLF
+638 VYEVPEAQRTGELF
-652 PTRTVPQAVIDQTL
+652 PTRTVPQAVIDQAL

-687 SEVECVAFLRR
+687 PEAECVAFLRR
-698 EFGAENGRGIEY
+698 EFGTENGRGIEY
-710 EGKKYAVWF
+710 EGRKYAVWF

-734 GHCRTTVTWEQAS
+734 GHSRTTVTWEQAS
-747 VRILELL
+747 ARILELL
-754 EAGTYLSAAE
+754 EAGTYLSVAE
-764 LEQAQD
+764 LEQAWD

-787 TQEGRAQGLF
+787 TEAGRAQGLF

-816 MVAFAKSEGGL
+816 MVAFAKNEGGL
-827 AALAEEYHAF
+827 AILAEEYHDF
-837 LNAYEQDRSIMRFRL
+837 LRAYEQDRSIMRFRL
-852 SEYSTHRIGVVLDGI
+852 SEYCTHRIGTVLDGL
-867 DLPER
+867 DYPER
-872 SFTAQPDFLRRCKMF
+872 SFAAQPDFLRRCKMF
-887 ITQDEIDQFFL
+887 ITQDEIDRFFL
-898 AESVDSRLDV
+898 ADPMDSRLDV
-908 YAFFCYPHTKEEQ
+908 YSFFCYSHTKEEQ
-921 QKFIKSR
+921 QKFIKNC

-939 YDYTRSS
+939 YDHTKTY
-946 KGLTYQREYAGK
+946 KGLTYQREYARK
-958 RYGQVT
+958 QYDEVNL
-964 RTIPNVVKEY
+964 TIPNVVKEY
-974 ERLITQKRFPG
+974 ERLIAQKCFPG
-985 EDAVAKIPQYELR
+985 EDAIAAIPQYER
-998 ELARTVYFGFSDAPD
+998 RQLARSVYFGFSDAPD
-1013 DVPRPYPKSVDY
+1013 DVPKPYPKGADY
-1025 YDAVPVIEEQLA
+1025 YDAVPTIEEQLA
-1037 DKAKAAEMLEAL
+1037 DREKAAEMLATL
-1049 TSYLDGMDEGDRHY
+1049 TAYLDGMDEGDRHY
-1063 DSGQRA
+1063 NSCQRA

-1076 VNGTLSLFNHR
+1076 VNGTFSLFNHR
-1087 HDSGL
+1087 HDHTL
-1092 RQAEREATPITPTG
+1092 QQAKQEAIPITSAE
-1106 EVGVT
+1106 EVEVT
-1111 EEPAQEQEISP
+1111 EKPAQVQEPP
-1122 LPQVQ
+1122 LPQER
-1127 QREEEAPQG
+1127 QREEQKEPT
-1136 QAAMPPVPHLPRKK
+1136 QAAMPPAFTLPRKK
-1150 ERLEA
+1150 EQLEA
-1155 AAPLF
+1155 AAPLSVD
-1160 AGGVNYRITDDAL
+1160 GVNYRITDDAL
-1173 GAAPPSQRYANNVA
+1173 GAAPSSQRYANNVA

-1192 KRVEAEN
+1192 KQLETES

-1221 CFDPRH
+1221 CFDPKH
-1227 SNYEGLRS
+1227 SRYEELKG
-1235 LLSEEEYAAA
+1235 LLSETEYAAA

-1260 RSIYTVLERM
+1260 RSIYAALGQM

-1284 GHFFGMLPES
+1284 GHFLGMLPES
-1294 MAESKVYGVELDDI
+1294 MAESKLYGVELDDI

-1329 TDFPDNFFDVSV
+1329 MDFPDNFFDVAV
-1341 SNVPFGQF
+1341 GNVPFGQF

-1389 MDKRTGNMRKYI
+1389 MDKRTGNVRKYI

-1440 DIEPEWVQLG
+1440 NIEPDWVQLG
-1450 TNDDGIPLNR
+1450 TNDDGISMNR

-1501 VQNIHGEITAY
+1501 VQNIHGEIAAY

-1517 LEGEDQSIEAD
+1517 LEGEDLSIEAD
-1528 PTVRNFSYTLVE
+1528 PTVRNFSYTLVDD
-1540 GKLYYRENSR
+1540 KLYYRENSR

-1558 TAESRIRGMI
+1558 TAESRICGMI

-1689 KDEDTLFADLQGVV
+1689 KDEESLFADLQGVV

-1726 NVRRKLAEVRAKA
+1726 NVRRKLAEVRTKA
-1739 ETEPQYLPNVEALEK
+1739 ESEPQYQPNVEALEK

-1760 TASEISVRLGAA
+1760 TASEISVRLGAT
-1772 WLNPEYIRQ
+1772 WLDPEYIRQ

-1786 LDTPRR
+1786 LDTSRR
-1792 VRWDIKVHYSKI
+1792 ARWDIKVHYSRI
-1804 TGEWRIEGKSKDKS
+1804 TGEWRIEGKSKDS
-1818 NIKAFNTYGT
+1818 YNVKAYSTYGT
-1828 LRASAYEVIESSLN
+1828 SRASAYDIIESSLN
-1842 LKDVRIFDYQYDADG
+1842 LKDVRIFDYQYDPDG

-1882 AEWIWKD
+1882 SEWIWKD

-2010 KNRKRFCGRIATGD
+2010 KNRKKFCGRIATGD
-2024 YDAIIIGHSQFEKIP
+2024 YDAVIIGHSQFEKIP

-2184 DALQEQGFQHF
+2184 GALQEQGFQHF

-2204 TVTTIELA
+2204 TVTAIELA

-2220 KTCFAKFNNLP
+2220 KTCFSKFNNLP

-2258 HNIALKPSAYQ
+2258 HNIALKPSEYQ

-2282 VRNRQVDSSVDNM
+2282 VRNKQVDSSVDNM

-2315 LPSDPESKAVKCA
+2315 LPADPESKAVKCA
-2328 ETVFDIWQ
+2328 ETVFDIWR
-2336 RTAEKCSTQMIFCD
+2336 RTAEKHSTQMIFCD
-2350 LSTPKGEGVFS
+2350 LSTPKSEGVFS
-2361 VYDDIRDKLLALGVP
+2361 VYDDIRSKLLAMGVP

-2397 KVRAGQVR
+2397 KVRVGQVR

-2430 DCPWRPSDL
+2430 DCPWRPADL

-2494 AEDVDEQALSYAEI
+2494 AEDVDDQALSYAEI

-2539 SQRYALEDAISKT
+2539 SQRYSMEDAISKT
-2552 FPKSLAE
+2552 FPKSIAE

-2568 ADIAAVKE
+2568 ADIAAVKA

-2584 FSPMTLAGKGYTE
+2584 FSPMTLAGKVYTE
-2597 KKAAGAELLAMCQNM
+2597 KKAAGAELLLLCQNM
-2612 LTPEP
+2612 LTPEAM
-2617 TQVGSYRG
+2617 QIGSYRG

-2658 GNIQRMDNLLETLPV
+2658 GNIQRMDNLLEALPL
-2673 KEQACREKLSELHTQ
+2673 KEQACREKLSDLHNQ

-2700 PREEELKSK
+2700 PREEELKTK

-2721 MNKHEPEVIG
+2721 MDKYEPEVIG
-2731 DTEMPE
+2731 DAEMPD
-2737 EQPPARKTTELER
+2737 EQPPVRKTTELER

>member
-17 TGLTDAYESWTGF
+17 TKLTGDYESWTGF

-48 YAQRPN
+48 YAQRPD

-73 TGATGIAV
+73 AGATGIAV
-81 IDETY
+81 IDEAR

-96 ITDTHTTPVSRP
+96 ITDTHAARISRP
-108 VPIWTMEPA
+108 VPIWSMEPA
-117 YTERVIETLEA
+117 YTEPVIETLEA
-128 TFGTL
+128 TFGILT
-133 AEKEDTLPDAILS
+133 EKDNLPDAILS

-154 NVQDYLRDLLDCRGG
+154 NMQDYLRDLLDCRGG

-191 VAYMLMT
+191 VAYMLLT
-198 RLSLPAM
+198 RLSLPAA
-205 AYLLPEDFEGVYSF
+205 AYILPEDFEDIYSF
-219 DTPDTINALGIATS
+219 DTPTTINALGIATS

-245 TVMQAKREQF
+245 TVMQARREQF

-293 AEPADAAGAGDASGQ
+293 AEPAAAPRGGGASGQ
-308 VRRVEET
+308 VRGAEKAVHQET
-315 VPDAAPSSAV
+315 PQGAV
-325 YQPQDQRATGGASGG
+325 YESQDQRAAGGTSGG
-340 DPGDSAADGDA
+340 DRGDSAADGDA
-351 GRGADGKGR
+351 GRGADGESR
-360 GRDGGAEGR
+360 GRDGGTESR

-385 GGSGVERPDLQ
+385 GGSGAERPDLQ
-396 LISEEPARAGSDA
+396 LNSTDENAGS
-409 LPALADDR
+409 
-417 ANLYHVAAYHH
+417 
-428 FENGFDDK
+428 
-436 LDYPTLEEAEA
+436 AE
-447 AAQGYVAGTME
+447 
-458 ADGFAYDGAAVYD
+458 
-471 ADTNVCLRVY
+471 
-481 GDYPDEKAQTQAA
+481 
-494 IYTVEHDRDP
+494 
-504 DLPAFLDEHLIEAIL
+504 LPAFLDTYLIEAIL

-525 KHTRQEIFAYFQANR
+525 KHTRQEIFAYFQATR
-540 DIATRTEFLKNSY
+540 DITARTEFLKNSY

-566 VRVGYHAQQG
+566 IRVGYHAQQN
-576 GLLMWEGSYLSRTS
+576 GLLMWEGSFLSRTS

-632 MGGGTA
+632 MGGGAA
-638 VYEVPEEPRSEDLF
+638 VYEVPEPQRTGELF
-652 PTRTVPQAVIDQTL
+652 PIRTVPQAVIDQAL
-666 YTAGNSRGS
+666 YTAGNSYNS
-675 AERIAVFYMRQR
+675 AYRVAVFYARQR
-687 SEVECVAFLRR
+687 SETECIAFLRR
-698 EFGAENGRGIEY
+698 EFGTENGRGIEY
-710 EGKKYAVWF
+710 EGQKYAVWF
-719 MEDGIHLAQGDSVRT
+719 MEDGIHLAQGDSIRT
-734 GHCRTTVTWEQAS
+734 RHSRTTVTWEQAS
-747 VRILELL
+747 ARILELL

-764 LEQAQD
+764 LEQAREHT
-770 KVLLEMG
+770 LLEM
-777 DALLMTARDL
+777 AEELML
-787 TQEGRAQGLF
+787 TVRELTEEGRRKGLF
-797 PQTLAIHDQRKGY
+797 AQTLVIHDQRKSY
-810 PELDED
+810 PELAED
-816 MVAFAKSEGGL
+816 VVAFAKGEGGL
-827 AALAEEYHAF
+827 AVLAEEYQDF
-837 LNAYEQDRSIMRFRL
+837 LRAYEQDRSIMRFRL
-852 SEYSTHRIGVVLDGI
+852 SEYSTHRIGVVLGGI

-872 SFTAQPDFLRRCKMF
+872 SFAAQPDFLRRCKMF
-887 ITQDEIDQFFL
+887 ITQDEIDRFFL
-898 AESVDSRLDV
+898 AESADSRLDV

-921 QKFIKSR
+921 QKFIKKC
-928 FGEYSGGGRDG
+928 FGEYSGGGCDG
-939 YDYTRSS
+939 YDYTKTY
-946 KGLTYQREYAGK
+946 KGLTYQREYARK
-958 RYGQVT
+958 RYDEVKL
-964 RTIPNVVKEY
+964 TIPNVVKEY
-974 ERLITQKRFPG
+974 ERLIAQRRFPG
-985 EDAVAKIPQYELR
+985 EDAIAEIPQYER
-998 ELARTVYFGFSDAPD
+998 RRLARSVYFGFSDAPD
-1013 DVPRPYPKSVDY
+1013 DVPKPYPKGADY
-1025 YDAVPVIEEQLA
+1025 YDAVPTIEEQLS
-1037 DKAKAAEMLEAL
+1037 DRAKTSEMLEAL
-1049 TSYLDGMDEGDRHY
+1049 TAYLDGMDAGDRHY
-1063 DSGQRA
+1063 DSCQQA

-1076 VNGTLSLFNHR
+1076 VDGTFSLFNYR

-1150 ERLEA
+1150 ERMEA

-1221 CFDPRH
+1221 CFDPKH
-1227 SNYEGLRS
+1227 SRYEELKG
-1235 LLSEEEYAAA
+1235 LLSETEYAAA

-1260 RSIYTVLERM
+1260 RSIYAALGQM

-1277 LEPACGI
+1277 LEPACGV
-1284 GHFFGMLPES
+1284 GHFLGMLPEG
-1294 MAESKVYGVELDDI
+1294 MAESRVYGVELDDV

-1329 TDFPDNFFDVSV
+1329 MDFPDNFFDAAVG
-1341 SNVPFGQF
+1341 NVPFGQF

-1378 GVVAFVTSSYT
+1378 GVVAFVTSGYT
-1389 MDKRTGNMRKYI
+1389 MDKRTSNVRKYI

-1429 ILFLQKRDRMV
+1429 ILFLQKRDRIV

-1450 TNDDGIPLNR
+1450 TNDDGITMNR
-1460 YFLDHPDMVL
+1460 YFLDHPNMVL

-1483 PTCAPFPDQ
+1483 PTCVPFPDQ
-1492 PLDSLLSNA
+1492 PLDSLLANA
-1501 VQNIHGEITAY
+1501 MQNIHGEITTY

-1517 LEGEDQSIEAD
+1517 LEGEDQSIAAD
-1528 PTVRNFSYTLVE
+1528 PTVRNFSYTLVND
-1540 GKLYYRENSR
+1540 KLYYREDSR

-1581 TEDYPESVIRQQQAE
+1581 TEDYPDDMIRQQQAK

-1618 AFDQDSSYFLLC
+1618 AFDQDSAYFLLC

-1708 YGEKG
+1708 YGERG

-1760 TASEISVRLGAA
+1760 TASEISVRLGAT

-1786 LDTPRR
+1786 LDTSRR
-1792 VRWDIKVHYSKI
+1792 ARWDIKVHYSQI

-1828 LRASAYEVIESSLN
+1828 LRASAYEIIESSLN
-1842 LKDVRIFDYQYDADG
+1842 LKDVRIFDYQYDTDG
-1857 RRVAVLNKKETAIAQ
+1857 RRVAVLNKRETAIAQ

-1925 ITLRKHQVNAIAH
+1925 ITLRQHQVNAIAH

-2010 KNRKRFCGRIATGD
+2010 KNRKKFCGRIATGD

-2053 DEIILGIREAKA
+2053 DEIIQGIREAKA

-2258 HNIALKPSAYQ
+2258 HNIALKPSEYQ

-2315 LPSDPESKAVKCA
+2315 LPADPESKAVKCA
-2328 ETVFDIWQ
+2328 ETVFDIWR
-2336 RTAEKCSTQMIFCD
+2336 RTAEKHSTQMIFCD
-2350 LSTPKGEGVFS
+2350 LSTPKSEGVFS
-2361 VYDDIRDKLLALGVP
+2361 VYDDIRSKLLAMGVP

-2452 NAEVD
+2452 NSEVD

-2539 SQRYALEDAISKT
+2539 SQRYSMEDAIGKT
-2552 FPKSLAE
+2552 FPKSIAE

-2568 ADIAAVKE
+2568 ADIAAVKA

-2584 FSPMTLAGKGYTE
+2584 FSPMTLAGKVYTE

-2646 LRHVV
+2646 LRHMA

-2658 GNIQRMDNLLETLPV
+2658 GNIQRMDNLLESLPL
-2673 KEQACREKLSELHTQ
+2673 KEQACREKLSDLHNQ
-2688 LETAKA
+2688 LETAKV
-2694 EVQKPF
+2694 EVLKPF
-2700 PREEELKSK
+2700 PREEELQTK
-2709 LARLEELNTLLN
+2709 LARLEELNALLN
-2721 MNKHEPEVIG
+2721 MDKREPEVVAE
-2731 DTEMPE
+2731 TEAPDNS
-2737 EQPPARKTTELER
+2737 QQSPTRKTTELER

>member
-1 MASKFQF
+1 M
-8 ITELYSRTL
+8 
-17 TGLTDAYESWTGF
+17 
-30 LRSACYNYKCPF
+30 
-42 DEQVLI
+42 
-48 YAQRPN
+48 
-54 ATAVLELEKWNR
+54 
-66 QFGRWVN
+66 
-73 TGATGIAV
+73 
-81 IDETY
+81 
-86 GKGRLKHYFD
+86 
-96 ITDTHTTPVSRP
+96 
-108 VPIWTMEPA
+108 
-117 YTERVIETLEA
+117 
-128 TFGTL
+128 
-133 AEKEDTLPDAILS
+133 
-146 ASRNAVAD
+146 
-154 NVQDYLRDLLDCRGG
+154 
-169 SMLEELDALNVEVTY
+169 
-184 RRALESS
+184 
-191 VAYMLMT
+191 
-198 RLSLPAM
+198 
-205 AYLLPEDFEGVYSF
+205 
-219 DTPDTINALGIATS
+219 
-233 DIAEMGLREISR
+233 
-245 TVMQAKREQF
+245 
-255 FAKDAQIDY
+255 
-264 DVGKGQNS
+264 
-272 GETER
+272 
-277 SVEHGSDIQ
+277 
-286 DAGGLSP
+286 
-293 AEPADAAGAGDASGQ
+293 
-308 VRRVEET
+308 
-315 VPDAAPSSAV
+315 
-325 YQPQDQRATGGASGG
+325 
-340 DPGDSAADGDA
+340 
-351 GRGADGKGR
+351 
-360 GRDGGAEGR
+360 
-369 RSPALDG
+369 
-376 ADEQPEAQR
+376 
-385 GGSGVERPDLQ
+385 
-396 LISEEPARAGSDA
+396 
-409 LPALADDR
+409 
-417 ANLYHVAAYHH
+417 
-428 FENGFDDK
+428 
-436 LDYPTLEEAEA
+436 EEAEA

-481 GDYPDEKAQTQAA
+481 GDYPDEKAQAQAA
-494 IYTVEHDRDP
+494 IYAVEHDREAE
-504 DLPAFLDEHLIEAIL
+504 LPAFLDTYLIEAIL

-525 KHTRQEIFAYFQANR
+525 KHTRQEIFAYFQTNR
-540 DIATRTEFLKNSY
+540 DIATRTKFLKSSY

-561 AGTDK
+561 AGADK
-566 VRVGYHAQQG
+566 VRVGYHAEKD
-576 GLLMWEGSYLSRTS
+576 GLLMWEGSYLSRTA

-603 EGLIERGE
+603 ESLIERGE
-611 YKIKLGLQNAP
+611 YKIKLGLQNAT
-622 VMAEQLSFFD
+622 VMAEQMSFF
-632 MGGGTA
+632 GTEDSAA
-638 VYEVPEEPRSEDLF
+638 VYEVPEEQRVGELF
-652 PTRTVPQAVIDQTL
+652 PARQVPQEVIDQAL
-666 YTAGNSRGS
+666 YTAGNSYGS
-675 AERIAVFYMRQR
+675 AERIAVFYTRQWP
-687 SEVECVAFLRR
+687 EADCAAFLRR

-754 EAGTYLSAAE
+754 EAGTYLSAPE
-764 LEQAQD
+764 MEQAQD

-787 TQEGRAQGLF
+787 TEEGRAQGLF

-887 ITQDEIDQFFL
+887 ITQDEIDQLFL

-921 QKFIKSR
+921 QKFIKSC

-958 RYGQVT
+958 RYGEVKL
-964 RTIPNVVKEY
+964 TIPNVVKEY
-974 ERLITQKRFPG
+974 ERLIAQKRFPG
-985 EDAVAKIPQYELR
+985 EDAVAKMPQYELW

-1013 DVPRPYPKSVDY
+1013 DMPRPYPKGADY

-1049 TSYLDGMDEGDRHY
+1049 TSYLEGMDEGDRHY
-1063 DSGQRA
+1063 DSCQQA

-1076 VNGTLSLFNHR
+1076 VNGIFSLFNHW
-1087 HDSGL
+1087 HDQEL
-1092 RQAEREATPITPTG
+1092 PEPEQKEVPTEEPTPAA
-1106 EVGVT
+1106 
-1111 EEPAQEQEISP
+1111 EPAQEQEISP

-1136 QAAMPPVPHLPRKK
+1136 QAAMPPAFTLPRKK

-1192 KRVEAEN
+1192 KQLEAEN
-1199 RAATPE
+1199 RPATPE

-1227 SNYEGLRS
+1227 NNYEGLRS
-1235 LLSEEEYAAA
+1235 LLTEKEYAAA

-1260 RSIYTVLERM
+1260 HSIYAALGQM

-1284 GHFFGMLPES
+1284 GHFLGMLPDS
-1294 MAESKVYGVELDDI
+1294 MTESKLYGVELDNI

-1314 QLYPRSSISVRGYEK
+1314 QLYPRSSISMRGYEK
-1329 TDFPDNFFDVSV
+1329 MNFPDNFFDVAV
-1341 SNVPFGQF
+1341 GNVPFGQF

-1389 MDKRTGNMRKYI
+1389 MDKRTGNVRKYI

-1450 TNDDGIPLNR
+1450 TNDDGITMNR

-1483 PTCAPFPDQ
+1483 PTCVPFPEQ
-1492 PLDSLLSNA
+1492 PLDSLLANA
-1501 VQNIHGEITAY
+1501 VQNIHGEINAY
-1512 EREEE
+1512 DRAEE
-1517 LEGEDQSIEAD
+1517 LEGEDQSIAAD
-1528 PTVRNFSYTLVE
+1528 PTVRNFSYTLVND
-1540 GKLYYRENSR
+1540 KLYYREDSR

-1568 GLRDCVRTLLEYQ
+1568 GLRDCVRKLLEYQ
-1581 TEDYPESVIRQQQAE
+1581 TEDYPDGMIRQQQAK
-1596 LNDLYDRFTHDYGLI
+1596 LNDLYDRFTYDYGLI

-1689 KDEDTLFADLQGVV
+1689 KDEDSLFADLQGVV

-1708 YGEKG
+1708 YGERG

-1726 NVRRKLAEVRAKA
+1726 NVRRKLAEVRTKA
-1739 ETEPQYLPNVEALEK
+1739 ESEPQYLPNVEALEK

-1760 TASEISVRLGAA
+1760 TASEISVRLGAT

-1792 VRWDIKVHYSKI
+1792 ARWDIKVHYSQI

-1828 LRASAYEVIESSLN
+1828 LRASAYEIIESSLN
-1842 LKDVRIFDYQYDADG
+1842 LKDVRIFDYQYDRDG

-1882 AEWIWKD
+1882 SEWIWKD

-2024 YDAIIIGHSQFEKIP
+2024 YDAVIIGHSQFEKIP

-2053 DEIILGIREAKA
+2053 DEVIQGIREAKA
-2065 DKAENFTIKQMEK
+2065 DRAENFTIKQMEK

-2184 DALQEQGFQHF
+2184 GALQEQGFQHF

-2204 TVTTIELA
+2204 TVTAIELA
-2212 PEGTGYRA
+2212 PEGYT
-2220 KTCFAKFNNLP
+2220 
-2231 ELISVFKNVADIQ
+2231 LI
-2244 TADMLNLPVPEAHY
+2244 
-2258 HNIALKPSAYQ
+2258 
-2269 KEMVASLAERAEQ
+2269 
-2282 VRNRQVDSSVDNM
+2282 
-2295 LLITNDGRKLALDQR
+2295 GR
-2310 LINPM
+2310 
-2315 LPSDPESKAVKCA
+2315 
-2328 ETVFDIWQ
+2328 
-2336 RTAEKCSTQMIFCD
+2336 
-2350 LSTPKGEGVFS
+2350 
-2361 VYDDIRDKLLALGVP
+2361 
-2376 ENEIA
+2376 
-2381 YIHDAKTEA
+2381 
-2390 QKKDLFA
+2390 
-2397 KVRAGQVR
+2397 
-2405 VLLGSTQRMGAG
+2405 
-2417 TNCQQK
+2417 
-2423 LVALHHL
+2423 
-2430 DCPWRPSDL
+2430 
-2439 QQREGRIIRQGNE
+2439 
-2452 NAEVD
+2452 
-2457 IYSYVTEGTFDAYL
+2457 
-2471 YQLVERKQKFIAQIM
+2471 
-2486 TSKSPVRS
+2486 
-2494 AEDVDEQALSYAEI
+2494 
-2508 KALASGNPL
+2508 
-2517 IKEKMDLDI
+2517 
-2526 EVTKLKLLKSSHL
+2526 
-2539 SQRYALEDAISKT
+2539 
-2552 FPKSLAE
+2552 
-2559 TQERLAGYG
+2559 
-2568 ADIAAVKE
+2568 
-2576 HTAPNEDG
+2576 
-2584 FSPMTLAGKGYTE
+2584 
-2597 KKAAGAELLAMCQNM
+2597 
-2612 LTPEP
+2612 
-2617 TQVGSYRG
+2617 
-2625 LTLELSF
+2625 
-2632 DSFSQ
+2632 
-2637 EYRLTMIGQ
+2637 
-2646 LRHVV
+2646 
-2651 TLGTDVF
+2651 
-2658 GNIQRMDNLLETLPV
+2658 
-2673 KEQACREKLSELHTQ
+2673 
-2688 LETAKA
+2688 
-2694 EVQKPF
+2694 
-2700 PREEELKSK
+2700 
-2709 LARLEELNTLLN
+2709 
-2721 MNKHEPEVIG
+2721 
-2731 DTEMPE
+2731 
-2737 EQPPARKTTELER
+2737 

>member
-17 TGLTDAYESWTGF
+17 TRLTGDYENWTGF

-48 YAQRPN
+48 YAQRPD

-73 TGATGIAV
+73 AGATGIAV
-81 IDETY
+81 MDEAH

-96 ITDTHTTPVSRP
+96 ITDTHATRISRP
-108 VPIWTMEPA
+108 VPIWSMEPA
-117 YTERVIETLEA
+117 YTEPVIETLEA

-133 AEKEDTLPDAILS
+133 AEKDNLPEAILS

-154 NVQDYLRDLLDCRGG
+154 NMQDYLRDLLDCRGG

-191 VAYMLMT
+191 VAYMLLT
-198 RLSLPAM
+198 RLSLPAA
-205 AYLLPEDFEGVYSF
+205 AYILPEDFEDIYSF
-219 DTPDTINALGIATS
+219 DTPTTINALGIATS

-245 TVMQAKREQF
+245 TVMQARREQN
-255 FAKDAQIDY
+255 FAKDAQIGY
-264 DVGKGQNS
+264 DAVKEQNNA
-272 GETER
+272 EKER
-277 SVEHGSDIQ
+277 SAEHGSDLQ
-286 DAGGLSP
+286 SAGGLSP
-293 AEPADAAGAGDASGQ
+293 AEPAAAPRAGDAPGQVRGAAEAVHQEAPQGAVYESQDQRSVGGTSGGDRDDGGEDGDAAG
-308 VRRVEET
+308 
-315 VPDAAPSSAV
+315 
-325 YQPQDQRATGGASGG
+325 
-340 DPGDSAADGDA
+340 
-351 GRGADGKGR
+351 GADGAER
-360 GRDGGAEGR
+360 GRDGGTESR

-385 GGSGVERPDLQ
+385 GGSGAERPDLQ
-396 LISEEPARAGSDA
+396 LNSADENAGS
-409 LPALADDR
+409 
-417 ANLYHVAAYHH
+417 
-428 FENGFDDK
+428 
-436 LDYPTLEEAEA
+436 AE
-447 AAQGYVAGTME
+447 
-458 ADGFAYDGAAVYD
+458 
-471 ADTNVCLRVY
+471 
-481 GDYPDEKAQTQAA
+481 
-494 IYTVEHDRDP
+494 
-504 DLPAFLDEHLIEAIL
+504 LPAFLDEHLIEAIL

-525 KHTRQEIFAYFQANR
+525 KHTRQEIFAFFQTNR

-561 AGTDK
+561 AGADK
-566 VRVGYHAQQG
+566 IRVGYHAEED
-576 GLLMWEGSYLSRTS
+576 GLLMWEGSYLSRTA

-603 EGLIERGE
+603 EGLIERGA

-622 VMAEQLSFFD
+622 VMAEQMSLFG

-638 VYEVPEEPRSEDLF
+638 VYEVPETQRTGELF

-687 SEVECVAFLRR
+687 PEAECIAFLRR

-734 GHCRTTVTWEQAS
+734 GHCRTTVTWEQVSA
-747 VRILELL
+747 RILELL

-787 TQEGRAQGLF
+787 TQESRAQGLF

-908 YAFFCYPHTKEEQ
+908 YAFFCHPHTKEEQ

-939 YDYTRSS
+939 YDYTKTY

-958 RYGQVT
+958 QYDEVKLS
-964 RTIPNVVKEY
+964 IPNVVKEY
-974 ERLITQKRFPG
+974 ERLIAQKRFPG
-985 EDAVAKIPQYELR
+985 EDAIAVIPQYER
-998 ELARTVYFGFSDAPD
+998 RQLARTVYFGFSDAPD
-1013 DVPRPYPKSVDY
+1013 DVPRPYPKGVDY

-1049 TSYLDGMDEGDRHY
+1049 TVYLDGMDEGDRHY
-1063 DSGQRA
+1063 DSCQQA

-1076 VNGTLSLFNHR
+1076 VDGTFSLFNHR

-1192 KRVEAEN
+1192 KQLEAEN
-1199 RAATPE
+1199 RPATPE

-1227 SNYEGLRS
+1227 NNYEGLRS
-1235 LLSEEEYAAA
+1235 LLTEEEYAAA

-1260 RSIYTVLERM
+1260 RSIYAALGQM

-1284 GHFFGMLPES
+1284 GHFLGMLPES
-1294 MAESKVYGVELDDI
+1294 MTESKLYGVELDDI

-1314 QLYPRSSISVRGYEK
+1314 QLYPRSSISVLGYEK
-1329 TDFPDNFFDVSV
+1329 MDFPDNFLDVAV
-1341 SNVPFGQF
+1341 GNVPFGQF

-1389 MDKRTGNMRKYI
+1389 MDKRTSNVRKYI

-1440 DIEPEWVQLG
+1440 DIEPKWVQLG
-1450 TNDDGIPLNR
+1450 TNDDGITMNR
-1460 YFLDHPDMVL
+1460 YFIDHPDMVL

-1483 PTCAPFPDQ
+1483 PTCVPFPDQ
-1492 PLDSLLSNA
+1492 PLDSLLANA
-1501 VQNIHGEITAY
+1501 VQNIHGEISAY
-1512 EREEE
+1512 DRAEE
-1517 LEGEDQSIEAD
+1517 LEGEDQSIAAD
-1528 PTVRNFSYTLVE
+1528 PTVRNFSYTLVND
-1540 GKLYYRENSR
+1540 KLYYREDSR

-1558 TAESRIRGMI
+1558 TAESRIRGMVE
-1568 GLRDCVRTLLEYQ
+1568 LRDCVRTLLEYQ
-1581 TEDYPESVIRQQQAE
+1581 TEDYPDGMIQEQQAK
-1596 LNDLYDRFTHDYGLI
+1596 LNNLYDRFTHDYGLI

-1677 RVDMAYMGQLTG
+1677 HVDMAYMGQLTG
-1689 KDEDTLFADLQGVV
+1689 KDEESLFTDLQGVV

-1708 YGEKG
+1708 YGERG

-1739 ETEPQYLPNVEALEK
+1739 ETEPQYLSNVEALEK

-1760 TASEISVRLGAA
+1760 TASEISVRLGAT

-1786 LDTPRR
+1786 LDTSRR
-1792 VRWDIKVHYSKI
+1792 ARWDIKVHYSRI
-1804 TGEWRIEGKSKDKS
+1804 TGEWRIEGKSKDS
-1818 NIKAFNTYGT
+1818 YNVKAYSTYGT
-1828 LRASAYEVIESSLN
+1828 SRASAYDIIESSLN
-1842 LKDVRIFDYQYDADG
+1842 LKDVRIFDYQYDPDG

-1882 AEWIWKD
+1882 SEWIWKD

-2024 YDAIIIGHSQFEKIP
+2024 YDAVIIGHSQFEKIP
-2039 VSIQRQRA
+2039 VSTQRQRA

-2053 DEIILGIREAKA
+2053 DEIILGIQEAKNA
-2065 DKAENFTIKQMEK
+2065 HAENFTIKQMEK

-2184 DALQEQGFQHF
+2184 GALQEQGFQHF

-2204 TVTTIELA
+2204 TVTAIELA

-2220 KTCFAKFNNLP
+2220 KTCFSKFNNLP

-2258 HNIALKPSAYQ
+2258 HNIALKPSEYQ
-2269 KEMVASLAERAEQ
+2269 KQMVASLAERAEQ
-2282 VRNRQVDSSVDNM
+2282 VRNKQVDSSVDNM

-2315 LPSDPESKAVKCA
+2315 LPADPESKAVKCA
-2328 ETVFDIWQ
+2328 ETVFDIWR
-2336 RTAEKCSTQMIFCD
+2336 RTAEKHSTQMIFCD
-2350 LSTPKGEGVFS
+2350 LSTPKSEGIFS
-2361 VYDDIRDKLLALGVP
+2361 VYDDIRSKLVEMGVP

-2430 DCPWRPSDL
+2430 DCPWRPADL

-2494 AEDVDEQALSYAEI
+2494 AEDVDDQALSYAEI

-2539 SQRYALEDAISKT
+2539 SQRYSMEDAISKT

-2568 ADIAAVKE
+2568 ADIAAVKA

-2584 FSPMTLAGKGYTE
+2584 FSPMTLAGKVYTE
-2597 KKAAGAELLAMCQNM
+2597 KKAAGAELLVLCQNM
-2612 LTPEP
+2612 LTPEAMQIG
-2617 TQVGSYRG
+2617 TYRG

-2658 GNIQRMDNLLETLPV
+2658 GNIQRMDNLLESLPL
-2673 KEQACREKLSELHTQ
+2673 KEQAYREKLSDRHNQ
-2688 LETAKA
+2688 LETAKV
-2694 EVQKPF
+2694 EVLKPF
-2700 PREEELKSK
+2700 PREEELQAK
-2709 LARLEELNTLLN
+2709 LARLEELNALLN
-2721 MNKHEPEVIG
+2721 MDKREPEVVAE
-2731 DTEMPE
+2731 TEAPDNS
-2737 EQPPARKTTELER
+2737 QQSPTRKTTELER

>member
-17 TGLTDAYESWTGF
+17 IRLTGDYESWTGF

-48 YAQRPN
+48 YAQRPD

-73 TGATGIAV
+73 AGATGIAV
-81 IDETY
+81 MDEAH
-86 GKGRLKHYFD
+86 GKGWLKHYFD
-96 ITDTHTTPVSRP
+96 ITDTHATRISRP
-108 VPIWTMEPA
+108 VPIWSMEPA
-117 YTERVIETLEA
+117 YTEPVIETLEA

-133 AEKEDTLPDAILS
+133 AEKDNLPDAILS

-184 RRALESS
+184 RRALQSS
-191 VAYMLMT
+191 VAYMLLT
-198 RLSLPAM
+198 RLSLPAA
-205 AYLLPEDFEGVYSF
+205 AYILPEDFEGIYSF
-219 DTPDTINALGIATS
+219 DTPGTINALGIATS

-245 TVMQAKREQF
+245 TVMQARREQF
-255 FAKDAQIDY
+255 FAKDAQIGY
-264 DVGKGQNS
+264 DAVKEQNNA
-272 GETER
+272 EKER
-277 SVEHGSDIQ
+277 SAEHGSDLQ
-286 DAGGLSP
+286 SAGGFSP
-293 AEPADAAGAGDASGQ
+293 AEPAAAPRGGGASGQ
-308 VRRVEET
+308 VRGAEKAVHQE
-315 VPDAAPSSAV
+315 APQGVIYES
-325 YQPQDQRATGGASGG
+325 QDQRSVGGTSGG
-340 DPGDSAADGDA
+340 DRDGGGEDGDA
-351 GRGADGKGR
+351 AGGADGAER
-360 GRDGGAEGR
+360 GRDGGTESR
-369 RSPALDG
+369 QSPALDG

-385 GGSGVERPDLQ
+385 GGNGAERPDLQ
-396 LISEEPARAGSDA
+396 LNSTDENAGS
-409 LPALADDR
+409 
-417 ANLYHVAAYHH
+417 
-428 FENGFDDK
+428 
-436 LDYPTLEEAEA
+436 AE
-447 AAQGYVAGTME
+447 
-458 ADGFAYDGAAVYD
+458 
-471 ADTNVCLRVY
+471 
-481 GDYPDEKAQTQAA
+481 
-494 IYTVEHDRDP
+494 
-504 DLPAFLDEHLIEAIL
+504 LPAFLDTYLIEAIL

-525 KHTRQEIFAYFQANR
+525 KHTRQEIFAYFQAIR
-540 DIATRTEFLKNSY
+540 DITARTEFLKNSY

-561 AGTDK
+561 AGADK
-566 VRVGYHAQQG
+566 VRVGYHAEKD
-576 GLLMWEGSYLSRTS
+576 GLLMWEGSYLSRTA
-590 ESVFSWG
+590 ESFFSWG
-597 VVTEMT
+597 VVAEMT
-603 EGLIERGE
+603 ENLIERGA

-622 VMAEQLSFFD
+622 VMAEQMSLFG
-632 MGGGTA
+632 MNGGTA
-638 VYEVPEEPRSEDLF
+638 VYEVPETQRTGELF
-652 PTRTVPQAVIDQTL
+652 PTRPVPQAVIDQTL

-687 SEVECVAFLRR
+687 PEAECVAFLRR
-698 EFGAENGRGIEY
+698 EFGTENGRGIEY
-710 EGKKYAVWF
+710 EDQKYAVWF
-719 MEDGIHLAQGDSVRT
+719 MEDGIHLAQGDSIRA

-747 VRILELL
+747 ARILELL
-754 EAGTYLSAAE
+754 EAGTYLSALE

-797 PQTLAIHDQRKGY
+797 PQTLAIHDQHKGY

-872 SFTAQPDFLRRCKMF
+872 SFSVQPDFLRRCKMF

-898 AESVDSRLDV
+898 ADSVDSRLDV
-908 YAFFCYPHTKEEQ
+908 YAFFCYPHAKEKQ

-939 YDYTRSS
+939 YDYTKTY

-958 RYGQVT
+958 RYGEVT
-964 RTIPNVVKEY
+964 LTIPNVVKNY
-974 ERLITQKRFPG
+974 ERLIAQKRFPG
-985 EDAVAKIPQYELR
+985 EDAIAEIPQYER
-998 ELARTVYFGFSDAPD
+998 RRLARSVYFGFSDAPD
-1013 DVPRPYPKSVDY
+1013 DVPKPYPKGADY
-1025 YDAVPVIEEQLA
+1025 YDAVPTIEEQLS
-1037 DKAKAAEMLEAL
+1037 DRAKTSEMLEAL
-1049 TSYLDGMDEGDRHY
+1049 TAYLDGMDAGDRHY
-1063 DSGQRA
+1063 DSCQQA

-1076 VNGTLSLFNHR
+1076 VNGTFSLFNHR
-1087 HDSGL
+1087 HDNGL

-1155 AAPLF
+1155 AAPLS

-1192 KRVEAEN
+1192 KQVEAEN
-1199 RAATPE
+1199 RLATPE

-1221 CFDPRH
+1221 CFDPKH
-1227 SNYEGLRS
+1227 SRYEELKS
-1235 LLSEEEYAAA
+1235 LLSETEYAAA

-1260 RSIYTVLERM
+1260 RSIYAALGQM

-1284 GHFFGMLPES
+1284 GHFLGMLPEG
-1294 MAESKVYGVELDDI
+1294 MAESKVYGVELDDV

-1329 TDFPDNFFDVSV
+1329 MDFPDNFFDVAV
-1341 SNVPFGQF
+1341 GNVPFGQF

-1389 MDKRTGNMRKYI
+1389 MDKRTSNVRNYI

-1440 DIEPEWVQLG
+1440 DIEPDWVQLG
-1450 TNDDGIPLNR
+1450 TNDDGITMNR

-1483 PTCAPFPDQ
+1483 PTCVPFPDQ
-1492 PLDSLLSNA
+1492 PLDSLLANA
-1501 VQNIHGEITAY
+1501 VQNIHGEINAY
-1512 EREEE
+1512 DRAEE
-1517 LEGEDQSIEAD
+1517 LEGEDQSIAAD
-1528 PTVRNFSYTLVE
+1528 PTVRNFSYTLVND
-1540 GKLYYRENSR
+1540 KLYYREDSR

-1568 GLRDCVRTLLEYQ
+1568 GLRDCVRVLLEYQ
-1581 TEDYPESVIRQQQAE
+1581 TEDYPNGMIRQQQAE

-1618 AFDQDSSYFLLC
+1618 VFDQDSSYFLLC

-1677 RVDMAYMGQLTG
+1677 RVDMAYMGKLTG
-1689 KDEDTLFADLQGVV
+1689 KDEDSLFADLQGVV

-1708 YGEKG
+1708 YGEGG

-1760 TASEISVRLGAA
+1760 TASEISVRLGAT
-1772 WLNPEYIRQ
+1772 WLDPAYIRQ

-1786 LDTPRR
+1786 LDTSRR
-1792 VRWDIKVHYSKI
+1792 ARWDIKVHYSRI
-1804 TGEWRIEGKSKDKS
+1804 TGEWRIEGKSKDS
-1818 NIKAFNTYGT
+1818 YNVKAYSTYGT
-1828 LRASAYEVIESSLN
+1828 SRASAYDIIESSLN
-1842 LKDVRIFDYQYDADG
+1842 LKDVRIFDYQYDPDG

-1882 AEWIWKD
+1882 SEWIWKD

-2010 KNRKRFCGRIATGD
+2010 KNRKKFCGRIATGD
-2024 YDAIIIGHSQFEKIP
+2024 YDAVIIGHSQFEKIP

-2053 DEIILGIREAKA
+2053 DEIILGIQEAKNA
-2065 DKAENFTIKQMEK
+2065 HAENFTIKQMEK

-2115 HYYKNLFLYTKMR
+2115 HYYKN
-2128 NVSGIAQ
+2128 
-2135 TEAQK
+2135 
-2140 SSDLFMKCRY
+2140 
-2150 LDEITGGRGVVFA
+2150 
-2163 TGTPIS
+2163 
-2169 NSMVELYTIQRYLQM
+2169 
-2184 DALQEQGFQHF
+2184 
-2195 DAWAANYGE
+2195 
-2204 TVTTIELA
+2204 
-2212 PEGTGYRA
+2212 RA
-2220 KTCFAKFNNLP
+2220 K
-2231 ELISVFKNVADIQ
+2231 
-2244 TADMLNLPVPEAHY
+2244 
-2258 HNIALKPSAYQ
+2258 
-2269 KEMVASLAERAEQ
+2269 R
-2282 VRNRQVDSSVDNM
+2282 
-2295 LLITNDGRKLALDQR
+2295 
-2310 LINPM
+2310 
-2315 LPSDPESKAVKCA
+2315 CA
-2328 ETVFDIWQ
+2328 
-2336 RTAEKCSTQMIFCD
+2336 
-2350 LSTPKGEGVFS
+2350 
-2361 VYDDIRDKLLALGVP
+2361 
-2376 ENEIA
+2376 
-2381 YIHDAKTEA
+2381 
-2390 QKKDLFA
+2390 
-2397 KVRAGQVR
+2397 
-2405 VLLGSTQRMGAG
+2405 
-2417 TNCQQK
+2417 
-2423 LVALHHL
+2423 
-2430 DCPWRPSDL
+2430 
-2439 QQREGRIIRQGNE
+2439 
-2452 NAEVD
+2452 
-2457 IYSYVTEGTFDAYL
+2457 
-2471 YQLVERKQKFIAQIM
+2471 
-2486 TSKSPVRS
+2486 
-2494 AEDVDEQALSYAEI
+2494 
-2508 KALASGNPL
+2508 
-2517 IKEKMDLDI
+2517 
-2526 EVTKLKLLKSSHL
+2526 
-2539 SQRYALEDAISKT
+2539 
-2552 FPKSLAE
+2552 
-2559 TQERLAGYG
+2559 
-2568 ADIAAVKE
+2568 
-2576 HTAPNEDG
+2576 
-2584 FSPMTLAGKGYTE
+2584 
-2597 KKAAGAELLAMCQNM
+2597 
-2612 LTPEP
+2612 
-2617 TQVGSYRG
+2617 
-2625 LTLELSF
+2625 
-2632 DSFSQ
+2632 
-2637 EYRLTMIGQ
+2637 
-2646 LRHVV
+2646 
-2651 TLGTDVF
+2651 
-2658 GNIQRMDNLLETLPV
+2658 
-2673 KEQACREKLSELHTQ
+2673 
-2688 LETAKA
+2688 
-2694 EVQKPF
+2694 
-2700 PREEELKSK
+2700 
-2709 LARLEELNTLLN
+2709 
-2721 MNKHEPEVIG
+2721 
-2731 DTEMPE
+2731 
-2737 EQPPARKTTELER
+2737 

>member
-8 ITELYSRTL
+8 ITELYHSTLAEL
-17 TGLTDAYESWTGF
+17 TGDYESWTGF

-566 VRVGYHAQQG
+566 VRVGYHAQQD

-887 ITQDEIDQFFL
+887 ITQDEINQFFL

-1528 PTVRNFSYTLVE
+1528 PTVRNFSYTLVND
-1540 GKLYYRENSR
+1540 KLYYREDSR

-1568 GLRDCVRTLLEYQ
+1568 GLQDCVRTLLEYQ
-1581 TEDYPESVIRQQQAE
+1581 TEDYPDGMIRQQQAK

-1618 AFDQDSSYFLLC
+1618 VFDQDSSYFLLC

-1652 IRSHRP
+1652 VRSHRP

-1708 YGEKG
+1708 YEERG

-1760 TASEISVRLGAA
+1760 TASEISVKLGAT
-1772 WLNPEYIRQ
+1772 WLDPEYIRQ

-1786 LDTPRR
+1786 LDTSRR
-1792 VRWDIKVHYSKI
+1792 ARWDIKVHYSRI
-1804 TGEWRIEGKSKDKS
+1804 TGEWRIEGKSKDS
-1818 NIKAFNTYGT
+1818 YNVKAYSTYGT
-1828 LRASAYEVIESSLN
+1828 SRASAYDIIESSLN
-1842 LKDVRIFDYQYDADG
+1842 LKDVRIFDYQYDTDG

-1882 AEWIWKD
+1882 SEWIWKD

-2024 YDAIIIGHSQFEKIP
+2024 YDAVIIGHSQFEKIP

-2115 HYYKNLFLYTKMR
+2115 HYYKN
-2128 NVSGIAQ
+2128 
-2135 TEAQK
+2135 
-2140 SSDLFMKCRY
+2140 
-2150 LDEITGGRGVVFA
+2150 
-2163 TGTPIS
+2163 
-2169 NSMVELYTIQRYLQM
+2169 
-2184 DALQEQGFQHF
+2184 
-2195 DAWAANYGE
+2195 
-2204 TVTTIELA
+2204 
-2212 PEGTGYRA
+2212 RA
-2220 KTCFAKFNNLP
+2220 K
-2231 ELISVFKNVADIQ
+2231 
-2244 TADMLNLPVPEAHY
+2244 
-2258 HNIALKPSAYQ
+2258 
-2269 KEMVASLAERAEQ
+2269 R
-2282 VRNRQVDSSVDNM
+2282 
-2295 LLITNDGRKLALDQR
+2295 
-2310 LINPM
+2310 
-2315 LPSDPESKAVKCA
+2315 CA
-2328 ETVFDIWQ
+2328 
-2336 RTAEKCSTQMIFCD
+2336 
-2350 LSTPKGEGVFS
+2350 
-2361 VYDDIRDKLLALGVP
+2361 
-2376 ENEIA
+2376 
-2381 YIHDAKTEA
+2381 
-2390 QKKDLFA
+2390 
-2397 KVRAGQVR
+2397 
-2405 VLLGSTQRMGAG
+2405 
-2417 TNCQQK
+2417 
-2423 LVALHHL
+2423 
-2430 DCPWRPSDL
+2430 
-2439 QQREGRIIRQGNE
+2439 
-2452 NAEVD
+2452 
-2457 IYSYVTEGTFDAYL
+2457 
-2471 YQLVERKQKFIAQIM
+2471 
-2486 TSKSPVRS
+2486 
-2494 AEDVDEQALSYAEI
+2494 
-2508 KALASGNPL
+2508 
-2517 IKEKMDLDI
+2517 
-2526 EVTKLKLLKSSHL
+2526 
-2539 SQRYALEDAISKT
+2539 
-2552 FPKSLAE
+2552 
-2559 TQERLAGYG
+2559 
-2568 ADIAAVKE
+2568 
-2576 HTAPNEDG
+2576 
-2584 FSPMTLAGKGYTE
+2584 
-2597 KKAAGAELLAMCQNM
+2597 
-2612 LTPEP
+2612 
-2617 TQVGSYRG
+2617 
-2625 LTLELSF
+2625 
-2632 DSFSQ
+2632 
-2637 EYRLTMIGQ
+2637 
-2646 LRHVV
+2646 
-2651 TLGTDVF
+2651 
-2658 GNIQRMDNLLETLPV
+2658 
-2673 KEQACREKLSELHTQ
+2673 
-2688 LETAKA
+2688 
-2694 EVQKPF
+2694 
-2700 PREEELKSK
+2700 
-2709 LARLEELNTLLN
+2709 
-2721 MNKHEPEVIG
+2721 
-2731 DTEMPE
+2731 
-2737 EQPPARKTTELER
+2737 